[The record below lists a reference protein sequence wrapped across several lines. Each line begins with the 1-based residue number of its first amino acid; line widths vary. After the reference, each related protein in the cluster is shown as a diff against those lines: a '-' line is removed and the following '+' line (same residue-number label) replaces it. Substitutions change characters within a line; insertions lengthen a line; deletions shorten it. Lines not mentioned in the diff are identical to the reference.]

1 MEAPVS
7 DEIAV
12 ADLSIQL
19 LIGALFVVLMVTIHS
34 GGLVAITRGLKLHQE
49 RSIPNEWGLR
59 AAALLSTYGVLLF
72 ALHFI
77 EIFIFAA
84 FYRWTGSLHTMEAAL
99 YYSASSY
106 ATLGVTANFSEE
118 WRLVGSLE
126 ALIGFVLIGWSTAA
140 MVRTLRRIVE

>member
-1 MEAPVS
+1 MS
-7 DEIAV
+7 DEVTV

-19 LIGALFVVLMVTIHS
+19 IVGAIFVVLMVTIHS
-34 GGLVAITRGLKLHQE
+34 AGLVAITRSLRLHQD

-59 AAALLSTYGVLLF
+59 AAAVLSTYGVLLF
-72 ALHFI
+72 VLHLI

-84 FYRWTGSLHTMEAAL
+84 FYRWTGSLKSMEEAL

-106 ATLGVTANFSEE
+106 ATLGVTARFSEE
-118 WRLVGSLE
+118 WRLVGALE